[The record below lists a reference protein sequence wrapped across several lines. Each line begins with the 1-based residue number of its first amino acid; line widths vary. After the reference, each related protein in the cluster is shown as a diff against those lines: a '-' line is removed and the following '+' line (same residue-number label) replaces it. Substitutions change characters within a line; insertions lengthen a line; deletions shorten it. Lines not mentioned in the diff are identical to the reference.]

1 MNEWYFIIN
10 PVAGHGKGRCT
21 WRNIEKELQK
31 MEISYR
37 SFLTQHEGHAEVLA
51 RQIATMQ
58 DDRLKRLIAI
68 GGDGTIHEVLN
79 GLKETEHDVQLSFV
93 PTGHRNDA
101 AKGLGI
107 HRHDVL
113 KEVRKQKSLLTKTFS
128 LGSFQDH
135 AESPQSVLFINHI
148 GIGFDAHVLKKTA
161 HFKGRKWLI
170 RLKLG
175 FIIYL
180 MSFLRS
186 LWSFKPFDLA
196 LFIENE
202 KKVFRQVW
210 FVIVCNHPFYGGG
223 LQAAPEATSRQPGFQ
238 TMVVTNLN
246 PFKVL
251 VFLSAMVFRKHIT
264 MDGVTLFHHKE
275 AYLEA
280 DEKILFH
287 ADGEVIGATPVFVKA
302 SERSLKLRA

>member
-1 MNEWYFIIN
+1 MNEWYFIVN
-10 PVAGHGKGRCT
+10 PEAGHGKGLRT
-21 WRNIEKELQK
+21 WRSIEKELQK
-31 MEISYR
+31 VEVSYR

-51 RQIATMQ
+51 RQISAMQ
-58 DDRLKRLIAI
+58 DDRLKRLIVI

-79 GLKETEHDVQLSFV
+79 GLKEIDHVQLSFV
-93 PTGHRNDA
+93 PAGHWNDA

-113 KEVRKQKSLLTKTFS
+113 KEVKKQKRMLTKTFS

-135 AESPQSVLFINHI
+135 AESPQSVLFLNHI
-148 GIGFDAHVLKKTA
+148 GVGFDAHVLRKTV
-161 HFKGRKWLI
+161 HFRGKKWLK
-170 RLKLG
+170 RLGLG
-175 FIIYL
+175 FIIYPL
-180 MSFLRS
+180 SFLHS

-210 FVIVCNHPFYGGG
+210 FVIVCNHPYYGGG
-223 LQAAPEATSRQPGFQ
+223 LEAAPEVSARQPGFQ
-238 TMVVTNLN
+238 TMVVTDLN

-251 VFLSAMVFRKHIT
+251 LFLSAMVFRKHLG
-264 MDGVTLFHHKE
+264 MKGVTLFQHVE